1 MAAHTD
7 NSVVIGA
14 PMSLVWEMTNDVA
27 NWPSLF
33 SEYAAAE
40 ILEKDGPTVRFR
52 LTMHP
57 DDDGNIWSWVSK
69 RVANPVNRT
78 VYAEREE
85 PGPFAFMKIAWEYR
99 EVTTGVEMR
108 WTQDFTMKP
117 DAPVDDT
124 AMAEHIDKN
133 SVVQMARIKRLVEE
147 AAALGGLA
155 S

>member
-57 DDDGNIWSWVSK
+57 DDDGNTWSWVSK
-69 RVANPVNRT
+69 RVANQVNRT

-85 PGPFAFMKIAWEYR
+85 PGPFVYMKIAWEYR

-108 WTQDFTMKP
+108 WIQDFTMKP

-124 AMAEHIDKN
+124 AMAEHINKN
-133 SVVQMARIKRLVEE
+133 SVVQMARIKHLVEE